1 VKKEPIKSLFDDITS
16 LSEIGEFGLIE
27 RVAQLF
33 REGNEDNGL
42 GIGDDCAVLPLKNKT
57 SLLVTTDML
66 IENRHFRMDWIDP
79 EDLGYKALAVN
90 ISDISAMGG
99 IPEYAFLS
107 LGLNSDISTEW
118 LDRFF
123 RGTRE
128 LSEFYDIKLMGGDT
142 TKSPADMVISYTLL
156 GRMDQGKVLL
166 RSGARPGDKI
176 ALLGKVGES
185 GAGLKLLAEKEL
197 NGNSKYQ
204 SLVKAHNR
212 PNLFVREAQYLAE
225 FDAVHSMIDLSDG
238 IQSDARHI
246 ANRSGAELIIDLDL
260 LPLSSTLTDFCKEYS
275 CSAIELALTSGE
287 DYGLLFTMSGDEAGS
302 ILNQFI
308 DQFGYSFHLI
318 GEVAEGSPAVNYIK
332 EGRPLNIDKHGFD
345 HFKTK

>member
-1 VKKEPIKSLFDDITS
+1 MKSKSKKSLFNDITS
-16 LSEIGEFGLIE
+16 LSEIGEFGLID

-33 REGNEDNGL
+33 REGEEDNRL
-42 GIGDDCAVLPLKNKT
+42 GIGDDCAVLPSGDGS

-99 IPEYAFLS
+99 APEFAFLS
-107 LGLNSDISTEW
+107 LGLHSDISTEW

-128 LSEFYDIKLMGGDT
+128 LSAIHDIKLMGGDT
-142 TKSPADMVISYTLL
+142 TKSPSDMVISYTLL
-156 GRMDQGKVLL
+156 GLTDQSKVLL

-212 PNLFVREAQYLAE
+212 PKLFVREAQYLAE
-225 FDAVHSMIDLSDG
+225 FNAVHSMIDLSDG

-260 LPLSSTLTDFCKEYS
+260 LPLSSTLTGFCNEYS
-275 CSAIELALTSGE
+275 CSATELALTSGE
-287 DYGLLFTMSGDEAGS
+287 DYGLLFTLSGEKAG
-302 ILNQFI
+302 IIRKQFTE
-308 DQFGYSFHLI
+308 QFGYSFHLI
-318 GEVAEGSPAVNYIK
+318 GEVAEGDPAVNYTK
-332 EGRPLNIDKHGFD
+332 KGRPFKIEKQGFD